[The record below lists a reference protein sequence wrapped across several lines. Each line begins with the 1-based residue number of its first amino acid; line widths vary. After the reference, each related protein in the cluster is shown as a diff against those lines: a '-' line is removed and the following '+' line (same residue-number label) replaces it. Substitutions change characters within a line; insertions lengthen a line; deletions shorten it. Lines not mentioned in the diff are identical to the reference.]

1 MTVFFG
7 ADELSDERIAACLYQ
22 LIEGEIEMTINPHKP
37 CHNCA
42 DCTVGCHAN
51 CAKYR
56 AFVAMNER
64 KKASQRRDTA
74 VMFLGGKA
82 KI

>member
-1 MTVFFG
+1 
-7 ADELSDERIAACLYQ
+7 
-22 LIEGEIEMTINPHKP
+22 MTINPHKP

-42 DCTVGCHAN
+42 ERTVGCHTN

-56 AFVAMNER
+56 AFVAMSER
-64 KKASQRRDTA
+64 KKASQRRDNA
-74 VMFLGGKA
+74 VMFYGGKA

>member
-1 MTVFFG
+1 MKT
-7 ADELSDERIAACLYQ
+7 S
-22 LIEGEIEMTINPHKP
+22 P
-37 CHNCA
+37 CK
-42 DCTVGCHAN
+42 DCTERTIGCHAN

-64 KKASQRRDTA
+64 KKASQRRDNA
-74 VMFLGGKA
+74 AMYLGGKA

>member
-1 MTVFFG
+1 
-7 ADELSDERIAACLYQ
+7 
-22 LIEGEIEMTINPHKP
+22 MTINPHKP

-42 DCTVGCHAN
+42 ERTVGCHTN
-51 CAKYR
+51 CTKYH

-64 KKASQRRDTA
+64 KKASQRRDNA
-74 VMFLGGKA
+74 VMFYGGKA